1 MHYERVTSCGT
12 RAPLPFNAERVSLG
26 QNSHHSEVMPESQVP
41 SRATKSAGYALIRHV
56 LQSLA
61 ITDHGMETD
70 GIRGD
75 LIVADLGSL
84 LYSNTAEAG
93 YLIRLCLPGLL
104 PVVIE

>member
-1 MHYERVTSCGT
+1 MFS
-12 RAPLPFNAERVSLG
+12 
-26 QNSHHSEVMPESQVP
+26 
-41 SRATKSAGYALIRHV
+41 
-56 LQSLA
+56 QSLA